1 MKSIF
6 INQTSHIDPDV
17 FKVGV
22 IILIIIMS
30 MAFILIFLKHILDH
44 KLKNKMLDKGIS
56 ENVVASILQKDPD
69 SIKHASIKWF
79 LVLLGLGVGLAI
91 VNYTPPLGVH
101 TFAIMAVS
109 ISVSFLLNYLYL
121 RRFSK

>member
-101 TFAIMAVS
+101 SFAIMAVS
-109 ISVSFLLNYLYL
+109 ISVSFLLIN
-121 RRFSK
+121 F